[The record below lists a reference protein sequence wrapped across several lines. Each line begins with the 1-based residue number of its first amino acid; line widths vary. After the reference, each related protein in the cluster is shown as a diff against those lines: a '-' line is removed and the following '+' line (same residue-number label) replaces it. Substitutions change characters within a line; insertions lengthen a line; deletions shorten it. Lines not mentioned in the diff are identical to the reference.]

1 MMENDYNRELANNLS
16 KINYS
21 LSKRNNLTNTIGTK
35 GGAVSKM
42 RTTDNKNM
50 YIQDLASVGDK
61 YIMSGSSANY
71 PMLNMSELQRLDK
84 EKSNPLYYQK
94 LTNSQLKG
102 GINWQD
108 VGNFFKPIGSAILD
122 IAAPAAGAFTG
133 GPMGALA
140 AKAVRE
146 GIRGATGVG
155 LKKGRAG
162 AKTAGAKSAGAKT
175 AGVGMYKSGG
185 KLSQEIKDQ
194 RAADKAAKKA
204 EREQKKADKKAER
217 DAKKANKPTRKAS
230 SAVNE
235 RAKIVKNIMNE
246 MGMSMIESSSYVKK
260 NGLYKK
266 K

>member
-162 AKTAGAKSAGAKT
+162 AKSAGAKT

-235 RAKIVKNIMNE
+235 REKIVKNIMNE
-246 MGMSMIESSSYVKK
+246 MGLSMIESSSYVKK

>member
-1 MMENDYNRELANNLS
+1 MENDYNRELANNLS

-50 YIQDLASVGDK
+50 YIQDLASVGGK
-61 YIMSGSSANY
+61 YIMNGSSANY

-162 AKTAGAKSAGAKT
+162 AKSAGAKT

-246 MGMSMIESSSYVKK
+246 MGLSMIKASSYVKK

>member
-1 MMENDYNRELANNLS
+1 MENDYNRELANNLS

-162 AKTAGAKSAGAKT
+162 AKSAGAKT

-235 RAKIVKNIMNE
+235 REKIVKNIMNE
-246 MGMSMIESSSYVKK
+246 MGLSMIESSSYVKK